1 MHKSRYEWSYTMQ
14 HITNGEMMGCNDKVG
29 LQSHRG
35 AMKLCM
41 LGFAPISQKGGRI
54 RGIYYN
60 FRIGQRQ
67 SDFHAGFV
75 YMVIAQFTSKDGV
88 LDSVNSIIFDSIYSA
103 EQFTMEQITKLNNG
117 RF

>member
-1 MHKSRYEWSYTMQ
+1 MTQ
-14 HITNGEMMGCNDKVG
+14 GEMMVCNDKVG

-35 AMKLCM
+35 LVKLSID
-41 LGFAPISQKGGRI
+41 GFAPISQKGGRI

-60 FRIGQRQ
+60 ICVGQRQ
-67 SDFHAGFV
+67 SDFNFGFV
-75 YMVIAQFTSKDGV
+75 YLVVVQFTSKDGV
-88 LDSVNSIIFDSIYSA
+88 LDSVSSIIFDNIHSA